1 MNSKAAITYK
11 KIVYIFSIVF
21 YLAVGSVVVGLLAA
35 GEFKQPELILPI
47 LIILGSVPHI
57 LIFSAD
63 RTRISYLV
71 IGLVGLSFGILF
83 LCTKD
88 SDLYNVDEVCMTW
101 GVIDICRGTTEI
113 VNIAPHLKHKK
124 VGDIVEVA
132 ISTGD
137 IVVGILLCIHLQEGL
152 TLHLIYLATA
162 FFITVIK
169 NVVELILTR
178 KRNAESSNNH

>member
-1 MNSKAAITYK
+1 MKTKSAITYQ

-21 YLAVGSVVVGLLAA
+21 YLAVGLVVIGLLTG

-63 RTRISYLV
+63 RKRVSYLV

-88 SDLYNVDEVCMTW
+88 TELYNVDEVCMVW

-113 VNIAPHLKHKK
+113 VNIAPRLRHRK
-124 VGDIVEVA
+124 VGDFIEIG

-137 IVVGILLCIHLQEGL
+137 IVVGILLCIHLQGGL

-162 FFITVIK
+162 FFITVVK
-169 NVVELILTR
+169 NVAELFLAR
-178 KRNAESSNNH
+178 KRNVESSDNH